1 MPALSQWVRPQLTQL
16 VDAAP
21 DGDQWLHEVKYDG
34 YHMHARHDR
43 GAVKLLTRTGLDWT
57 HKYPAIAKAVAAR
70 SMRARPISTANCAA
84 WAPTA
89 PRRSTSFSSRP
100 TVATRRRSCSFFS
113 IFSISTARI
122 SLGGLRLAAL
132 LGRCVL
138 AALVLVDALARERRL
153 EPVQEL
159 RGRIALVARRL
170 GDMDKAVLDHR
181 GLRVHAHGLVAGRL
195 VGCKAISGS
204 APARKGGRT

>member
-1 MPALSQWVRPQLTQL
+1 
-16 VDAAP
+16 
-21 DGDQWLHEVKYDG
+21 
-34 YHMHARHDR
+34 
-43 GAVKLLTRTGLDWT
+43 
-57 HKYPAIAKAVAAR
+57 
-70 SMRARPISTANCAA
+70 
-84 WAPTA
+84 
-89 PRRSTSFSSRP
+89 
-100 TVATRRRSCSFFS
+100 
-113 IFSISTARI
+113 
-122 SLGGLRLAAL
+122 LGGLRLAAL

-138 AALVLVDALARERRL
+138 AAVVLVDALARERRL

-159 RGRIALVARRL
+159 RGRIGSVVVLAVGEHGELVKIFGEPRRRL